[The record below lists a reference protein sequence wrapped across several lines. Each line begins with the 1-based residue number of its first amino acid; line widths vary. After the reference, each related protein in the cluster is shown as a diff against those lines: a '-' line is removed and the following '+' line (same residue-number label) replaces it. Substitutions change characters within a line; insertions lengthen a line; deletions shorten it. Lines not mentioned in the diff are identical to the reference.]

1 MRAIFQQKEMQCQK
15 HYYQAIFVWDQNCQF
30 GREFDC
36 LVCLTVLQKF
46 STEKCKVLVLHF
58 DLSVVQ
64 EKVLVYSCPDYH
76 YYPRKSVLL
85 NNAKAKQ
92 SKYHVE
98 AIIIQIGFQHI
109 VKVPF
114 GHFEKK
120 KNPDSIAEAF
130 ICSLTLGN
138 L

>member
-1 MRAIFQQKEMQCQK
+1 MGPKLPIWQG
-15 HYYQAIFVWDQNCQF
+15 IWLL
-30 GREFDC
+30 GLSDC
-36 LVCLTVLQKF
+36 ALEIQYG
-46 STEKCKVLVLHF
+46 KVQSLVLHF

-98 AIIIQIGFQHI
+98 AIIIQIGF
-109 VKVPF
+109 
-114 GHFEKK
+114 
-120 KNPDSIAEAF
+120 
-130 ICSLTLGN
+130 
-138 L
+138 